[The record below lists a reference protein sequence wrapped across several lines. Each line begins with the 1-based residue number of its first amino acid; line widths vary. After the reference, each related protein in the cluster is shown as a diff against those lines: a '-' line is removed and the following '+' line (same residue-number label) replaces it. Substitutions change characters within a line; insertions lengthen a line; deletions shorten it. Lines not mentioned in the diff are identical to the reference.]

1 MTTEQAL
8 NHLELSAD
16 HMRRARARLAEG
28 ERMEASMEGWLAVT
42 VLVEAAAEQ
51 RGWKC
56 DDHLHLWRA
65 MQALADESGDRNRE
79 MTLQLGLAGSLR
91 TNAGEDWL
99 DAEWVGMLLDDI
111 EPLIGKLRRLSTP
124 GA

>member
-8 NHLELSAD
+8 NHLDLSAD
-16 HMRRARARLAEG
+16 HMRRARLRLAEG
-28 ERMEASMEGWLAVT
+28 DRVQASTEGWLAVE
-42 VLVEAAAEQ
+42 VLAKAAAEQ

-56 DDHLHLWRA
+56 GDRLHLRRA
-65 MQALADESGDRNRE
+65 MSALAREADDRETR
-79 MTLQLGLAGSLR
+79 LQLGLAGSLR